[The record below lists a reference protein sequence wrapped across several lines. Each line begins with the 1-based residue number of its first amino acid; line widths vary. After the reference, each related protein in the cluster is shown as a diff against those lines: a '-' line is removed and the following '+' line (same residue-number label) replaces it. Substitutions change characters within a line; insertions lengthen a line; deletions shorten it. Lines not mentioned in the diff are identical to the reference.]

1 MWNRI
6 HYNTWHDKRH
16 VRSFWYGP
24 WTSKVWKSL
33 RPYETTMDTSRLLD
47 LGIRHH
53 IQRSWYQSRPWETMA
68 PQINTDTMPSSIP
81 ENWRCRVFENP
92 PKVSFYNFTSEKLF
106 CSRKKCLNFCD
117 KICTKSKSTAVPF
130 FPWKL
135 KWDIFEDFQTLWR
148 NAWLICH
155 VYFTLENIFSN

>member
-1 MWNRI
+1 MGLFVCNRI
-6 HYNTWHDKRH
+6 HYKTWYDKRH

-68 PQINTDTMPSSIP
+68 PQINTGTMPSTIP

-92 PKVSFYNFTSEKLF
+92 PKFSFYNFTSEA
-106 CSRKKCLNFCD
+106 RNFFVQG
-117 KICTKSKSTAVPF
+117 KNVWIFSPKYVQKTKSEIVPLCKNSSETF
-130 FPWKL
+130 LRKFKHCEEML
-135 KWDIFEDFQTLWR
+135 D
-148 NAWLICH
+148 
-155 VYFTLENIFSN
+155 

>member
-1 MWNRI
+1 MVGLFVWNRI

-81 ENWRCRVFENP
+81 ENWRCRVFENLP
-92 PKVSFYNFTSEKLF
+92 RSLILQLSERSEKLNVQGKNIWIF
-106 CSRKKCLNFCD
+106 AP
-117 KICTKSKSTAVPF
+117 KSVQNLRVQPSHFSYENSSKTF
-130 FPWKL
+130 L
-135 KWDIFEDFQTLWR
+135 RIFKHCEDMPD
-148 NAWLICH
+148 
-155 VYFTLENIFSN
+155 